1 MDVDGVRS
9 TALLLFVIIFI
20 IFFLYSL
27 AESSL
32 TELPNQR
39 IRGFESAG
47 GIKKQLFKISKKSS
61 KFLAVFF
68 QIRILQTIFVF
79 LVMLSAAEYFYIRFD
94 TGSPVSN
101 PVEIAVNIILV
112 FILSMLIQTV
122 FLYSLPRRI
131 VRGLSPEDNE
141 HLAIFLTPAVLFA
154 MFIFTPTIFLAGMF
168 VKLIAFIFRIKKP
181 ETESEVTEEEILMM
195 VDAGSDTG
203 AIEESQAEMISN
215 IFEFSDT
222 PISDIMTHR
231 TDIVGVKST
240 DTPQKIAEK
249 SAESGFS
256 RLPVYNG
263 SVDKIIGIICVK
275 DLLPLI
281 SGDAEEEQAGK
292 RAEEQAK
299 KHAGE
304 QAKKQAEKQSKERA
318 AAEFSRPVLYFPE
331 TATAKNVFKKLR
343 DNKMQM
349 AVITDEY
356 GGTAGIVTM
365 EDLLEEIV
373 GSIQDEYD
381 DETEKITKIDEWS
394 YNLDGLADPTDVL
407 TELGLHIPDG
417 DSEESETIG
426 NFDNYD
432 TMSAFL
438 IALSGVLPNDSEKI
452 EAVYDGW
459 KFSATEVND
468 MRITAIRA
476 EKCPEIGE
484 LPEITEDNP
493 PSDEKSD

>member
-1 MDVDGVRS
+1 
-9 TALLLFVIIFI
+9 
-20 IFFLYSL
+20 
-27 AESSL
+27 
-32 TELPNQR
+32 
-39 IRGFESAG
+39 
-47 GIKKQLFKISKKSS
+47 
-61 KFLAVFF
+61 
-68 QIRILQTIFVF
+68 
-79 LVMLSAAEYFYIRFD
+79 
-94 TGSPVSN
+94 
-101 PVEIAVNIILV
+101 
-112 FILSMLIQTV
+112 MLIQTV

-131 VRGLSPEDNE
+131 VRGLSPEANE
-141 HLAIFLTPAVLFA
+141 HLAIFLTPAVDLA
-154 MFIFTPTIFLAGMF
+154 MFIFTPITVLSSLL

-231 TDIVGVKST
+231 TDIVGVKNSA
-240 DTPQKIAEK
+240 TPAEIAEK

-263 SVDKIIGIICVK
+263 SVDKIIGIIIVK

-281 SGDAEEEQAGK
+281 SCGAE
-292 RAEEQAK
+292 
-299 KHAGE
+299 
-304 QAKKQAEKQSKERA
+304 ERA
-318 AAEFSRPVLYFPE
+318 AAEFLRPVLYFPE

-394 YNLDGLADPTDVL
+394 YNIDGLADPTDVL
-407 TELGLHIPDG
+407 TELGLHIP
-417 DSEESETIG
+417 SEDEETETIG
-426 NFDNYD
+426 NFDDYD

-438 IALSGVLPNDSEKI
+438 IALSGVLPNDSDKI

-459 KFSATEVND
+459 KFSAKEVND

-476 EKCPEIGE
+476 EKLPEIGE
-484 LPEITEDNP
+484 LQKITENALEA
-493 PSDEKSD
+493 DEKSD

>member
-1 MDVDGVRS
+1 MDGDGARS
-9 TALLLFVIIFI
+9 VSLLPVVIIIFI

-32 TELPNQR
+32 TEIPSQR
-39 IRGFESAG
+39 IRNFESSG
-47 GIKKQLFKISKKSS
+47 GLKKRLFKITKKSS

-68 QIRILQTIFVF
+68 QIRLLQNIAIF
-79 LVMLSAAEYFYIRFD
+79 L
-94 TGSPVSN
+94 
-101 PVEIAVNIILV
+101 IIFQNFNRIMVKHLGDATLQEALLV
-112 FILSMLIQTV
+112 FITTALATLLIQTV
-122 FLYSLPRRI
+122 FFYSIPRRI
-131 VRGLSPEDNE
+131 VRGLPPEENE
-141 HLAIFLTPAVLFA
+141 RLAIFLTPAVDFA
-154 MFIFTPTIFLAGMF
+154 MLIFTPLVLLSSLF
-168 VKLIAFIFRIKKP
+168 VKLIALIFRIEKP
-181 ETESEVTEEEILMM
+181 ETDSEVTEEEILLM

-231 TDIVGVKST
+231 TDIVAVKNT
-240 DTPQKIAEK
+240 ATPAEIAEK

-263 SVDKIIGIICVK
+263 TVDKIIGIIIVK

-281 SGDAEEEQAGK
+281 SCGA
-292 RAEEQAK
+292 
-299 KHAGE
+299 
-304 QAKKQAEKQSKERA
+304 KERE
-318 AAEFSRPVLYFPE
+318 AAEFLRPVLYFPE
-331 TATAKNVFKKLR
+331 TAAAKNVFKKLR

-381 DETEKITKIDEWS
+381 DETENIAKIDEWS
-394 YNLDGLADPTDVL
+394 YNIDGLADPIDVFS
-407 TELGLHIPDG
+407 ELGLARDDNTPD
-417 DSEESETIG
+417 
-426 NFDNYD
+426 FD

-438 IALSGVLPNDSEKI
+438 IALAGVLPSESDKI
-452 EAVYDGW
+452 EGIYDGW
-459 KFSATEVND
+459 KFTAESVND
-468 MRITAIRA
+468 MRITSIRA
-476 EKCPEIGE
+476 EKCPENFDV
-484 LPEITEDNP
+484 PEFTEGDTAP
-493 PSDEKSD
+493 DEKSE

>member
-9 TALLLFVIIFI
+9 LYLLLLVIIFI

-32 TELPNQR
+32 TEIPNQR
-39 IRGFESAG
+39 IRSFENSG
-47 GIKKQLFKISKKSS
+47 GIRKRLFKISKKSS

-68 QIRILQTIFVF
+68 QIRLLQNIFIFF
-79 LVMLSAAEYFYIRFD
+79 LSYFLSEELLLNPIKSEMYELLAAVI
-94 TGSPVSN
+94 
-101 PVEIAVNIILV
+101 IAVLMTL
-112 FILSMLIQTV
+112 LSQTV
-122 FLYSLPRRI
+122 LFYGIPRRI
-131 VRGLSPEDNE
+131 VRGLSQEDNE
-141 HLAIFLTPAVLFA
+141 NLAIFLTPAVDLA
-154 MFIFTPTIFLAGMF
+154 MFIFTPIAALSSLL

-181 ETESEVTEEEILMM
+181 EIDSEVTEEEILMM

-222 PISDIMTHR
+222 LISDIMTHR
-231 TDIVGVKST
+231 TDIVGVKSSAS
-240 DTPQKIAEK
+240 PLEIAEK

-256 RLPVYNG
+256 RLPVYSG
-263 SVDKIIGIICVK
+263 TIDKIIGIIIVK

-281 SGDAEEEQAGK
+281 SGGAAEREAEE
-292 RAEEQAK
+292 
-299 KHAGE
+299 
-304 QAKKQAEKQSKERA
+304 
-318 AAEFSRPVLYFPE
+318 FLRPVLYFPE

-381 DETEKITKIDEWS
+381 DETENIVKIDEWA
-394 YNLDGLADPTDVL
+394 YNIDGLADPIEVFA
-407 TELGLHIPDG
+407 ELGLIPPEKNDEKFP
-417 DSEESETIG
+417 D
-426 NFDNYD
+426 FDTFD

-438 IALSGVLPNDSEKI
+438 IALAGVLPSESDNI
-452 EAVYDGW
+452 EATYDGW
-459 KFSATEVND
+459 KFTAESVND
-468 MRITAIRA
+468 MRITSIRA
-476 EKCPEIGE
+476 EKCLEKAD
-484 LPEITEDNP
+484 LPEIPEDETL
-493 PSDEKSD
+493 SDEKSE